1 MQHDP
6 IQSSNDGDP
15 RDFRDDTAGKNLT
28 ELHGNPT
35 PTLAEAVRPSALH
48 HATLMPANSSLRSCG
63 LAGWAAAI
71 TSFTR
76 GAQLDLTA
84 EDFFEALSQDMI
96 ERGTTSRELVA
107 LEFDPE
113 SGEISVFGGAA
124 VHAADY
130 PALKTILEKIGKIC
144 VADEIGV
151 HQLRR
156 ITFLEE
162 HITLEWVSRTG
173 KWELHTYPIEE
184 RPH

>member
-1 MQHDP
+1 M
-6 IQSSNDGDP
+6 
-15 RDFRDDTAGKNLT
+15 
-28 ELHGNPT
+28 
-35 PTLAEAVRPSALH
+35 
-48 HATLMPANSSLRSCG
+48 
-63 LAGWAAAI
+63 
-71 TSFTR
+71 
-76 GAQLDLTA
+76 DLTA
-84 EDFFEALSQDMI
+84 EDFFNALCQDMS

-124 VHAADY
+124 VHAAGY

-156 ITFLEE
+156 ITFWEE

-173 KWELHTYPIEE
+173 TRELHTYPIEE